1 MLRQNLSPISKQYPL
16 IYQFIIISFPSHDNI
31 CKTLLNMNN
40 MFFLSSVFALCAM
53 SSAFLQD
60 AISQVVYAGGVNFE
74 DILNQEEV
82 PENLQELNEQFS
94 GFINGDNIA
103 ADSSIGVDLDE
114 GFQSEVGTAI
124 ANFEADFENIDLQGS
139 ASPVAT
145 EFSSLLD
152 KLRGFGDL
160 LGKKKGSFETA
171 PVNNMMADI
180 LKQD

>member
-1 MLRQNLSPISKQYPL
+1 MS
-16 IYQFIIISFPSHDNI
+16 
-31 CKTLLNMNN
+31 T
-40 MFFLSSVFALCAM
+40 MFFLSCVFALCAM

-60 AISQVVYAGGVNFE
+60 AISQVVYAGDVNFE
-74 DILNQEEV
+74 DILDQEEV

-94 GFINGDNIA
+94 GFITGDNIA
-103 ADSSIGVDLDE
+103 PNSSTGVDLGE
-114 GFQSEVGTAI
+114 GSQFEVGNAI
-124 ANFEADFENIDLQGS
+124 ANFEADFQNIDS
-139 ASPVAT
+139 ASPVAA
-145 EFSSLLD
+145 EFGSLLD

>member
-1 MLRQNLSPISKQYPL
+1 MS
-16 IYQFIIISFPSHDNI
+16 
-31 CKTLLNMNN
+31 T
-40 MFFLSSVFALCAM
+40 MFFLSCVFALCAM

-60 AISQVVYAGGVNFE
+60 AISQVVYAGDVNFE
-74 DILNQEEV
+74 DILDQEEV

-94 GFINGDNIA
+94 GFISGDNIP
-103 ADSSIGVDLDE
+103 ADSSTGVDLSD
-114 GFQSEVGTAI
+114 GTQSQVGDAI
-124 ANFEADFENIDLQGS
+124 ANFQADFENIDFENS
-139 ASPVAT
+139 ASPVAA
-145 EFSSLLD
+145 EFGSLLD